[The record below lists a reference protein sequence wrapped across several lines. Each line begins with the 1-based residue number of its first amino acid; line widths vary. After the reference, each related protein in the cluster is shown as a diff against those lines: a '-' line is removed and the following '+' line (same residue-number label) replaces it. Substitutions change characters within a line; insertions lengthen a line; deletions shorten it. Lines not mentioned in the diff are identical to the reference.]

1 MKSSSYKIA
10 IWRYR
15 CHAIL
20 LFSLA
25 FLIVTGYIWKNK
37 YLDTTIFK
45 RKTKTEDSHQTL
57 QYVYENY
64 NNPRQFHHWKEYA
77 SHYELHLN
85 LLMGKLETS
94 PEFRML
100 EIGVRFGGSMEVWKT
115 YFSERNLYYVG
126 MDIDQ
131 NCKRFEDEERKVFI
145 RIASQ
150 LSENDLVK
158 ICKDHGPFDFIVDD
172 GGHSYQQMNTSI
184 ETLFP
189 SDLCMTPQ
197 SLYVIEDMHTM
208 VTHGQ
213 HSSNIPGIPSELF
226 ERMHY
231 YWYHHPLFEKMK
243 LRNSNEN
250 DKKWADRI
258 ESISLYD
265 SMMFVHRGTGS
276 GPLTEIKKGPRG
288 W

>member
-1 MKSSSYKIA
+1 MKGSSYNTS
-10 IWRYR
+10 WRYR

-20 LFSLA
+20 SFSLA
-25 FLIVTGYIWKNK
+25 FLIITGYIWKNK
-37 YLDTTIFK
+37 YLDTTIFG
-45 RKTKTEDSHQTL
+45 RKTKTEDYHKTL

-100 EIGVRFGGSMEVWKT
+100 EIGVRFGGSIEVWKT

-126 MDIDQ
+126 MDIEP
-131 NCKRFEDEERKVFI
+131 NCKRFEDKERNIFI
-145 RIASQ
+145 RIGSQASQ
-150 LSENDLVK
+150 NDLIQ

-172 GGHSYQQMNTSI
+172 GGHTFDQMKTSI
-184 ETLFP
+184 DTLFP
-189 SDLCMTPQ
+189 SDLCMTPK

-208 VTHGQ
+208 VIKDQ
-213 HSSNIPGIPSELF
+213 DSSSIPGIPSELF

-231 YWYHHPLFEKMK
+231 YWYHHPLFQTVP

>member
-1 MKSSSYKIA
+1 MTSSSYNA
-10 IWRYR
+10 SWRYR
-15 CHAIL
+15 GHAIL
-20 LFSLA
+20 LISLA
-25 FLIVTGYIWKNK
+25 FLMITGYIWKNS
-37 YLDTTIFK
+37 Y
-45 RKTKTEDSHQTL
+45 HQTL
-57 QYVYENY
+57 EYVYENY
-64 NNPRQFHHWKEYA
+64 NNPRQFHHWKEFA

-94 PEFRML
+94 SEFRML
-100 EIGVRFGGSMEVWKT
+100 EIGVRFGGSIEVWKT

-126 MDIDQ
+126 LDIEP
-131 NCKRFEDEERKVFI
+131 NCKRFEDEERNIFI
-145 RIASQ
+145 RIGSQASQ
-150 LSENDLVK
+150 DDLIQ

-172 GGHSYQQMNTSI
+172 GGHTFDQMKTSI
-184 ETLFP
+184 DTLFP

-208 VTHGQ
+208 VIKDQ
-213 HSSNIPGIPSELF
+213 HSSNIPGLPAELF

-231 YWYHHPLFEKMK
+231 YWYHHPLFEKVP

-265 SMMFVHRGTGS
+265 SMMFVHRGAGS
-276 GPLTEIKKGPRG
+276 GPLTELKKGPPA

>member
-1 MKSSSYKIA
+1 MKSTSYNA
-10 IWRYR
+10 RSRYR

-25 FLIVTGYIWKNK
+25 FLIITSYIWKDK
-37 YLDTTIFK
+37 YLDTAIFG
-45 RKTKTEDSHQTL
+45 RKTKTEDYHQTL
-57 QYVYENY
+57 EYVYENY

-94 PEFRML
+94 PKFRML
-100 EIGVRFGGSMEVWKT
+100 EIGVRFGGSIEVWKT
-115 YFSERNLYYVG
+115 YFSGKNLYYVG
-126 MDIDQ
+126 MDINQ
-131 NCKRFEDEERKVFI
+131 NCKRFEDEERNVFI
-145 RIASQ
+145 HIGSQASQ
-150 LSENDLVK
+150 NDLIK

-172 GGHSYQQMNTSI
+172 GGHTFDQMKTSI
-184 ETLFP
+184 DTLFP

-208 VTHGQ
+208 VINAQ
-213 HSSNIPGIPSELF
+213 RSSNIPGIPSEIF

-231 YWYHHPLFEKMK
+231 YWYHHPLFENTR

-258 ESISLYD
+258 ESVSLYD

-276 GPLTEIKKGPRG
+276 GPLTELKKGPRG

>member
-1 MKSSSYKIA
+1 MKGSSYNA
-10 IWRYR
+10 SSRYR

-20 LFSLA
+20 LFLLA
-25 FLIVTGYIWKNK
+25 FLIITGYIWKNK
-37 YLDTTIFK
+37 YLDTTIFG
-45 RKTKTEDSHQTL
+45 RKTKTEDYHQTL

-100 EIGVRFGGSMEVWKT
+100 EIGVRFGGSIEVWKT

-126 MDIDQ
+126 MDIEQ
-131 NCKRFEDEERKVFI
+131 KCKRFEDEERNIFI
-145 RIASQ
+145 KIGSQASQ
-150 LSENDLVK
+150 NDLIQ

-172 GGHSYQQMNTSI
+172 GGHTFDQMKTSI
-184 ETLFP
+184 NTLFP

-213 HSSNIPGIPSELF
+213 HSSNIPGIPSQLF

-231 YWYHHPLFEKMK
+231 YWYHHPLFEKRP

-276 GPLTEIKKGPRG
+276 GPLTELKKGPPG